1 MEAARVLQKNSLLH
15 SLVRQHFIFYFT
27 VTKKSL
33 LISVIYP
40 EERFTLFSALFTVM
54 LEEVSLTLSKIPYGF
69 KVTSGLSLHEESDR
83 LGVTYIQGTHSWY
96 PKSQKRFNLFLDY
109 GYVEHGARVILFHA

>member
-1 MEAARVLQKNSLLH
+1 MEAARVLQKNSLMQ

-54 LEEVSLTLSKIPYGF
+54 LEEVSLTFENPVRI
-69 KVTSGLSLHEESDR
+69 
-83 LGVTYIQGTHSWY
+83 
-96 PKSQKRFNLFLDY
+96 
-109 GYVEHGARVILFHA
+109 